1 MATLDELMELPGAIA
16 AITFAENGEIRDFR
30 GDLTDDLA
38 GLAGQMCAA
47 NLGIF
52 RMQADGWSRLTGQ
65 KGFLPEKGFA
75 FMGLDY
81 VVAAGDEQAV
91 FLRKADADFDRAF
104 QVLNA

>member
-1 MATLDELMELPGAIA
+1 MATLDELMGLPGAIA
-16 AITFAENGEIRDFR
+16 AITFAEDGEIRDFR

-38 GLAGQMCAA
+38 AMAGQMCAS

-75 FMGLDY
+75 FMGLDFI
-81 VVAAGDEQAV
+81 VAAGEEQAV
-91 FLRKADADFDRAF
+91 FLRKAQADFDRAF
-104 QVLNA
+104 QLLGA

>member
-1 MATLDELMELPGAIA
+1 MATLDQLMELPGAIA
-16 AITFAENGEIRDFR
+16 AINYGSAGEVTDFR

-38 GLAGQMCAA
+38 GMAGQMCSA

-75 FMGLDY
+75 FMGLDF

-91 FLRKADADFDRAF
+91 FMRKADADFDQAF
-104 QVLNA
+104 QILGT